1 MAVEWGVRQEA
12 TIGKKWVSIPI
23 EETVIIEPN
32 VVYQFN
38 YTVPEVKWWH
48 IFRLWREF
56 NPEKF
61 VISFKA
67 EIAEN
72 AGIPPEAI
80 KVAWHIYS
88 PEART
93 FQVQIMYVP
102 SIVPVQG
109 SLPIGLGPLTTIAI
123 ILGIGVAFNISLGWL
138 AEKLGIDITPTLQEI
153 KKLVVEVGKGLPW
166 IAIPVSILGI
176 AWVTS
181 MVVKKKG
188 GK

>member
-1 MAVEWGVRQEA
+1 MAVEWGLRQTA
-12 TIGKKWVSIPI
+12 TIGKRWVSISI
-23 EETVIIEPN
+23 EETVTIEPN
-32 VVYQFN
+32 VIYEFD

-48 IFRLWREF
+48 ILRLWRDF

-61 VISFKA
+61 VVSFREEVA
-67 EIAEN
+67 EK
-72 AGIPPEAI
+72 AGIPSEDI

-93 FQVQIMYVP
+93 FQIQIMYVP
-102 SIVPVQG
+102 STVLVEA
-109 SLPIGLGPLTTIAI
+109 SLPIGLGILTTIAI
-123 ILGIGVAFNISLGWL
+123 ILAIGVAFNISLGWL

-176 AWVTS
+176 GWVAS
-181 MVVKKKG
+181 MVLKKKG
-188 GK
+188 G

>member
-1 MAVEWGVRQEA
+1 MAVEWGLRQTA
-12 TIGKKWVSIPI
+12 TIGKRWISIPI

-32 VVYQFN
+32 VIYEFD

-48 IFRLWREF
+48 IFRLWRDF

-61 VISFKA
+61 VISFREEVA
-67 EIAEN
+67 EK
-72 AGIPPEAI
+72 AGILPEEI
-80 KVAWHIYS
+80 KVAWQKFS

-93 FQVQIMYVP
+93 FQLQVIYLP
-102 SIVPVQG
+102 STVPVQG
-109 SLPIGLGPLTTIAI
+109 ILPLGLGILTSIMI
-123 ILGIGVAFNISLGWL
+123 IGAIGVAFNISLGWL

-176 AWVTS
+176 AWVAS
-181 MVVKKKG
+181 MVLKKKG